1 MLGGC
6 GQGQRHQKTNDSGVA
21 GIVSPQETILLFAY
35 REGIIWLGK
44 EGYYGQFQTVDTI
57 STSL

>member
-1 MLGGC
+1 MAAAKGKDTE
-6 GQGQRHQKTNDSGVA
+6 QISDSGVA
-21 GIVSPQETILLFAY
+21 GIVRPQENILLFAY